1 MKQKISDSFMLVGGF
16 FIAGGFLSVIGGAL
30 SMFRF
35 LSRPETGDD
44 TVVGEVLTGMV
55 FPHIFMF
62 LGVGV
67 ISYGVILIAK
77 GLIIAKRKGR

>member
-1 MKQKISDSFMLVGGF
+1 MKKISDSFLVVGGF
-16 FIAGGFLSVIGGAL
+16 FILGGFLSVIGGAL

-35 LSRPETGDD
+35 LKRPETGAD
-44 TVVGEVLTGMV
+44 VLVGEVLKGMIL
-55 FPHIFMF
+55 PHIFMF

-77 GLIIAKRKGR
+77 GMIIARRTRE

>member
-1 MKQKISDSFMLVGGF
+1 
-16 FIAGGFLSVIGGAL
+16 
-30 SMFRF
+30 MFRF
-35 LSRPETGDD
+35 LRRPETGDD
-44 TVVGEVLTGMV
+44 VLVGEVVKGMV

-77 GLIIAKRKGR
+77 GLIISRRKGE

>member
-1 MKQKISDSFMLVGGF
+1 MKKKLSDSFLLVGSF
-16 FIAGGFLSVIGGAL
+16 FILGGLLSVIGGAL

-35 LSRPETGDD
+35 LRRPETD
-44 TVVGEVLTGMV
+44 TNALIGEVIRGMV
-55 FPHIFMF
+55 LPHIFMF

-77 GLIIAKRKGR
+77 GMIIAKRKRE